1 MNQKRPIIALVAFAL
16 FPFTTCLKADDQAD
30 KMVKGIRS
38 LYSSIEDGAK
48 KSKTFSV
55 QADEGPEE
63 GKMTIYLQNGRL
75 AKIHISYILGDHGG
89 SDEYFYYNNGEL
101 IFAYLSDSSWRF
113 SGKQKADGNQ
123 ETIDKLTEYRLYLN
137 QGKIIRSLKK
147 TTESSN
153 PKALKALIKKAKN
166 EPCNDLPLLSEI
178 QKRGTTLSGISTSN
192 QWKQYLLN
200 GLE

>member
-1 MNQKRPIIALVAFAL
+1 MNLKRPIIALVALAL

-30 KMVKGIRS
+30 KLVKGIRS

-48 KSKTFSV
+48 KSKAFSV
-55 QADEGPEE
+55 QADDGPEE
-63 GKMTIYLQNGRL
+63 GKMTIYLQNGKL

-101 IFAYLSDSSWRF
+101 FFAYLSDSSWRF
-113 SGKQKADGNQ
+113 SGKLLPDG
-123 ETIDKLTEYRLYLN
+123 TAGTTDRITEYRLYLN
-137 QGKIIRSLKK
+137 QGKFIRSLKK
-147 TTESSN
+147 TIESSN
-153 PKALKALIKKAKN
+153 PNALKSLIKKAKN
-166 EPCNDLPLLSEI
+166 EPCNDLTLLSEI
-178 QKRGTTLSGISTSN
+178 QKRGTTLSGFSTSN